1 MLKVYTQI
9 GAVAYAVI
17 LGAKRAI
24 ELRGFAKG
32 QAGFV
37 TGTMLQLVAG
47 ASLLRFAVDQNDA
60 HGLGDGI
67 ALLICA
73 GIGASERPAQLL
85 RFNSGFLAISMLR
98 WVLMGQGRG
107 PVKCLCMAPYL
118 GGVPKLCP

>member
-1 MLKVYTQI
+1 MCLQGMSMLKVYTQI
-9 GAVAYAVI
+9 GAVAFAVI

-24 ELRGFAKG
+24 ELRGYAAG

-47 ASLLRFAVDQNDA
+47 ASLLRFAVDKNEV

-73 GIGASERPAQLL
+73 GIGASECPAQLL
-85 RFNSGFLAISMLR
+85 VVASLPVLSAYML
-98 WVLMGQGRG
+98 
-107 PVKCLCMAPYL
+107 CC
-118 GGVPKLCP
+118 C